1 MIALDT
7 NAVLRLLLGDIPAQ
21 QKEVE
26 VLIARLAAKN
36 DTAFIGVPV
45 LLEVT
50 FVLKKKRTKEE
61 IINAIDGLLTIDVFT
76 VDHSAE
82 VREALEVWRRKPAGF
97 NDLLIGTLGRAA
109 GCAKG
114 ATFDQNLQKSDP
126 FFVAPNAIL

>member
-7 NAVLRLLLGDIPAQ
+7 NSVLRLLLGDIPAQ

-26 VLIARLAAKN
+26 TLIARLAAKH

-50 FVLKKKRTKEE
+50 FVLKKRRTKED
-61 IINAIDGLLTIDVFT
+61 IINAIDGLLTLDVFN

-82 VREALEVWRRKPAGF
+82 VREALELWRRKPARF
-97 NDLLIGTLGRAA
+97 IDLLIGALGRAA
-109 GCAKG
+109 GCSKG
-114 ATFDQNLQKSDP
+114 ATFDLSLQKSDP
-126 FFVAPNAIL
+126 FFVAPSAA